1 MSGPRTIAAVIAACL
16 FAGACGQHGNDK
28 AALRLA
34 SIDGRPITANDLAA
48 ERNGAIASPT
58 DPSDAERA
66 ALQQMINRKL
76 LAKDADGID
85 FKSDPASAARRD
97 HLMEIAKAD
106 VIAAKLGATAPAPS
120 PDEVDAF
127 IAAHPEAFKDRKFL
141 VLDQIQF
148 KNPGSNLSLTA
159 AAAAKSMDL
168 VQQTIVAAKI
178 PFQRGL
184 SVIDTTGAPAA
195 VVKQLLALSPG
206 EIYQI
211 VAGANVV
218 EGQIVQM
225 RPIPLTGPAAKEV
238 AAQMLRNE
246 RGHTIVQQRLAA
258 LRKASKIQYNV
269 PAYAPK
275 AG

>member
-1 MSGPRTIAAVIAACL
+1 MSDRKTIAAVVAACL
-16 FAGACGQHGNDK
+16 IAGACGQHGGDEAGVRL
-28 AALRLA
+28 AAL
-34 SIDGRPITANDLAA
+34 DGRPITAIDLAA
-48 ERNGAIASPT
+48 ERNGATPSPT
-58 DPSDAERA
+58 EPSAADRA

-85 FKSDPASAARRD
+85 FKSDSASAARRD
-97 HLMEIAKAD
+97 RLMESAKAS
-106 VIAAKLGATAPAPS
+106 VIAAKLGAAAPAPS
-120 PDEVDAF
+120 PDEIDAF

-141 VLDQIQF
+141 ILDQIQF

-159 AAAAKSMDL
+159 ASAAKSMDL

-184 SVIDTTGAPAA
+184 SIIDTTGAPPA

-211 VAGANVV
+211 LSGPNVV
-218 EGQIVQM
+218 EGQIVQI
-225 RPIPLTGPAAKEV
+225 RQIPLAGPAAAEI
-238 AAQMLRNE
+238 AGQMLRNE
-246 RGHTIVQQRLAA
+246 RGQAIVQQRLAA
-258 LRKASKIQYNV
+258 LRKAAKIQYDV